1 MLVVQKQEQKAMR
14 DVLYLRLCLRAFSQ
28 AEVDFSISAFRK
40 IRNRKPP
47 PPKPQPLFRPS
58 LDVTTYGLV
67 EVHLPPQGNISL
79 LTPQMG
85 LMSYACRYQRRKV
98 EREMRGRNLVI

>member
-40 IRNRKPP
+40 IRNRT
-47 PPKPQPLFRPS
+47 PKPQPLFRPS

-67 EVHLPPQGNISL
+67 EVHLHPR
-79 LTPQMG
+79 
-85 LMSYACRYQRRKV
+85 RYLAFDATNGADVMHADIKGGKSR
-98 EREMRGRNLVI
+98 ER